1 MRDNSGSGK
10 SKNNLRDPTLKEHE
24 APDGGASSRGGDD
37 QGRRKDKD
45 AETEDNASALGGH
58 VATRS
63 STAPTPEE
71 ERTQ

>member
-10 SKNNLRDPTLKEHE
+10 GKNNVRDPTLRDVEQGTAKPHDTPRRKRED
-24 APDGGASSRGGDD
+24 PDGAAD
-37 QGRRKDKD
+37 
-45 AETEDNASALGGH
+45 DNASALGGH

-63 STAPTPEE
+63 NTAPTPEE

>member
-10 SKNNLRDPTLKEHE
+10 GKNNMRDPTLRDVEQGTA
-24 APDGGASSRGGDD
+24 APHDTP
-37 QGRRKDKD
+37 RRKREDTDD
-45 AETEDNASALGGH
+45 ATDENASALGGH

-63 STAPTPEE
+63 GTAKTPEE

>member
-10 SKNNLRDPTLKEHE
+10 GKNNVRDPTLRDRE
-24 APDGGASSRGGDD
+24 
-37 QGRRKDKD
+37 QGTAEPHDTPRRKREDPD
-45 AETEDNASALGGH
+45 DTARDNASALGGH

-63 STAPTPEE
+63 NTAPTPKE

>member
-10 SKNNLRDPTLKEHE
+10 AKNNLRDPTLRDVE
-24 APDGGASSRGGDD
+24 
-37 QGRRKDKD
+37 QGTAEPHDTPRRKREDEGD
-45 AETEDNASALGGH
+45 RAADNASALGGH

-63 STAPTPEE
+63 NTAPTPEE

>member
-10 SKNNLRDPTLKEHE
+10 GKNNMRDPTLRDVE
-24 APDGGASSRGGDD
+24 
-37 QGRRKDKD
+37 QGTAEPYDTPRRKREDPDD
-45 AETEDNASALGGH
+45 AADDNASALGGH

-63 STAPTPEE
+63 NTAPTPEE

>member
-10 SKNNLRDPTLKEHE
+10 GKNNVRDPTLRDVEQGTA
-24 APDGGASSRGGDD
+24 APHDTP
-37 QGRRKDKD
+37 RRKR
-45 AETEDNASALGGH
+45 EDTDDRADENASALGGH

-63 STAPTPEE
+63 STAPTPED